1 MNSSLAIKFV
11 AACAGTVLAT
21 AVFAQQAPAVE
32 PPLQVHQAWV
42 RATVAGQ
49 KGTGAFMRI
58 TSKTG
63 MRLVGVASPVAAVA
77 EVHEMKMDGDV
88 MRMRPVPEL
97 VLPAGKEVQLKPG
110 GYHLMLMELK
120 QPLVAGSEVSVT
132 LLLKDG
138 KGVEASQIVMLPVM
152 LVAPTGRGAAVKPAT
167 SPMPAAASDGHSTHK
182 H

>member
-1 MNSSLAIKFV
+1 M
-11 AACAGTVLAT
+11 
-21 AVFAQQAPAVE
+21 
-32 PPLQVHQAWV
+32 QVQQAWV

-63 MRLVGVASPVAAVA
+63 MRLVGVATPVAGVA

-97 VLPAGKEVQLKPG
+97 ALPAGREVQLKPG

-120 QPLVAGSEVSVT
+120 QPLAAGSQVPLT

-138 KGVEASQIVMLPVM
+138 KGAESSQTVMLPVT
-152 LVAPTGRGAAVKPAT
+152 LAAPGAPVAPGAAVKPG
-167 SPMPAAASDGHSTHK
+167 SPPARPAVGDGHDAHK

>member
-1 MNSSLAIKFV
+1 M
-11 AACAGTVLAT
+11 
-21 AVFAQQAPAVE
+21 
-32 PPLQVHQAWV
+32 HQAWV

-152 LVAPTGRGAAVKPAT
+152 LVAPTARGAAVKPAT
-167 SPMPAAASDGHSTHK
+167 APMPAAASDGHSTHK